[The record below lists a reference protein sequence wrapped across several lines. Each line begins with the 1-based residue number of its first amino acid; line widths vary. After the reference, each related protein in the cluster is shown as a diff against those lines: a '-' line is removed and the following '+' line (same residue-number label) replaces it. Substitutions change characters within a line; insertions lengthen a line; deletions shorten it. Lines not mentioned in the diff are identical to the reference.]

1 MTYATTSYT
10 IFLLDN
16 TIYWLLIANVL
27 FWNYNETY
35 THELHGN
42 YNQSR
47 LHMAK
52 LIKTTLQDLDW
63 KILPEPPC
71 SPDFSLTIYHFS
83 DHWQIINS

>member
-10 IFLLDN
+10 FFLLDN

-42 YNQSR
+42 YNACKFVSINLSFFFR
-47 LHMAK
+47 NL
-52 LIKTTLQDLDW
+52 LF
-63 KILPEPPC
+63 ILVV
-71 SPDFSLTIYHFS
+71 DGRF
-83 DHWQIINS
+83 